1 MKITFELRGRIC
13 RAAILRRLQDFTA
26 VAVTGDVTGQR
37 PVTDLEPKALKC
49 VHRQSPR
56 HPLGFLAFWAT
67 DKFYFWA
74 EGESPLAVPSR
85 RHNHSVPC
93 KKEARTPSK
102 RARNFSWLTTVHDR
116 AG

>member
-26 VAVTGDVTGQR
+26 VAVTGHVRGQR

-74 EGESPLAVPSR
+74 EGESPLAVPCR

-102 RARNFSWLTTVHDR
+102 RAKDERPKPGISR
-116 AG
+116 G